1 MEWPK
6 VPVKSIGNGYYRVC
20 TPGGGMCIEIHGFQG
35 AKHVAEAIYCSSHSD
50 IRASRAS
57 VQ

>member
-1 MEWPK
+1 MNRPRA
-6 VPVKSIGNGYYRVC
+6 PVEYIGGGLYRVC
-20 TPGGGMCIEIHGFQG
+20 TKGGGMCIEIHGFYK
-35 AKHVAEAIYCSSHSD
+35 AINVAEAIYSSSHSD

>member
-1 MEWPK
+1 MKRPTA
-6 VPVKSIGNGYYRVC
+6 PVEYIGRGLYRVC
-20 TPGGGMCIEIHGFQG
+20 TKGGGMCIEIHGFYK
-35 AKHVAEAIYCSSHSD
+35 AINVAEAIYSSSHSD